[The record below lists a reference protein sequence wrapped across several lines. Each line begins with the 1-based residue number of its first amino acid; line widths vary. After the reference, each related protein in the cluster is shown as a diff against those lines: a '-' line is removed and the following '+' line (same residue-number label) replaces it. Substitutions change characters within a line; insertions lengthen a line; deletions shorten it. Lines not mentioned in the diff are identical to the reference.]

1 MAKILVAL
9 GMGGHTSQI
18 LRLVDKIDDKHELCY
33 LICSD
38 DQTSKTKIR
47 KPGTIYYMKNPRDM
61 KDKFLGKVVLKMIPA
76 TLEANKILS
85 HAKPDVVLCS
95 GPSMAIPLFWM
106 AKLRGVKTIFL
117 ESWVRVHHKSQ
128 AGRFVSPVTNLF
140 IVQWKSMLHQYKK
153 AEFRG
158 RLS

>member
-18 LRLVDKIDDKHELCY
+18 LRLVDKIKDKHELCY

-38 DQTSKTKIR
+38 DQTSKAKIR
-47 KPGTIYYMKNPRDM
+47 KPGPIYYMKNPRDM
-61 KDKFLGKVVLKMIPA
+61 KDKNLFTVFFKMFPATRDVNKVLKQARP
-76 TLEANKILS
+76 N
-85 HAKPDVVLCS
+85 VVLCS
-95 GPSMAIPLFWM
+95 GPSMAIPLFWI
-106 AKLRGVKTIFL
+106 AKLRGIKTIFL

-128 AGRFVSPVTNLF
+128 AGKFVYPITDLF
-140 IVQWKSMLHQYKK
+140 IVQWKTMLHQYKK
-153 AEFRG
+153 AKFRG